1 MYVKHLARCLFG
13 KQSSNDSN
21 YYNYFVFEDLGF
33 QETQI
38 IILNV
43 SFDYKGQQMQTA
55 CLVHWAES
63 RNILGT
69 YIGFF
74 VNFC

>member
-1 MYVKHLARCLFG
+1 MYVKHWAQCLFG

-21 YYNYFVFEDLGF
+21 YYNYFIFEDLGF

-38 IILNV
+38 IVLIV
-43 SFDYKGQQMQTA
+43 SFDFIGQQMQTA
-55 CLVHWAES
+55 CLVRWAES